1 MNDGRPSRNKLCA
14 SVAGFILPRMAREVE
29 IKFVVQD
36 AKALARKLRA
46 SGFRLV
52 TSRTHEMNVLYDL
65 PGYPLRRRGEILRLR
80 RYGNRWTLT
89 HKSRGSA
96 RRHKLR
102 EETETV
108 VADGPSL
115 DRIFRHLGFSPSFRY
130 EKFRS
135 EWTDGSGHVVID
147 ETPIGTVAEIE
158 GRPRWIDRT
167 AKLLGVSPAAYIT
180 LSYAAMFTEW
190 KRRTGSRAE
199 EMTFAAV
206 GNLKGKSRFLAA
218 KAARN
223 DKKDA
228 LGQD

>member
-1 MNDGRPSRNKLCA
+1 
-14 SVAGFILPRMAREVE
+14 MAHEVE
-29 IKFVVQD
+29 IKFVVRD

-65 PGYPLRRRGEILRLR
+65 PGQSLRRRGEILRLR
-80 RYGNRWTLT
+80 KYGDRWTVT

-96 RRHKLR
+96 RRHKSR

-108 VADGPSL
+108 VADGASL

-147 ETPIGTVAEIE
+147 EAPIGVVAEIE

-167 AKLLGVSPAAYIT
+167 AKRLGVLPREYIT
-180 LSYAAMFTEW
+180 LSYAAMFEDW
-190 KRRTGSRAE
+190 KGRTGSRAE

-206 GNLKGKSRFLAA
+206 GNLKGKSRFLGA
-218 KAARN
+218 KAPRN
-223 DKKDA
+223 DK
-228 LGQD
+228 Q